1 MKVSA
6 RGPGAISKPGR
17 EEPVVDLRLAEHT
30 VAQSGRQ
37 LESEWSKAHRHE
49 KRPADIP
56 DDNTVTFPA
65 TRIAANR

>member
-1 MKVSA
+1 
-6 RGPGAISKPGR
+6 
-17 EEPVVDLRLAEHT
+17 VDVRLAENKA
-30 VAQSGRQ
+30 AQSGRQ
-37 LESEWSKAHRHE
+37 LENEWNKAHRHE